1 MFGRILQEYKM
12 TFLENK
18 ETEKYTVV
26 CQSSDAEV
34 LLFNSELLVD
44 VLKNENNCV

>member
-1 MFGRILQEYKM
+1 M

-18 ETEKYTVV
+18 QTEKYTVV

-34 LLFNSELLVD
+34 LLFNSLLLVE
-44 VLKNENNCV
+44 VLKSEKNCV